1 MGSVDIEA
9 EKKVIISLIKRTF
22 DAEERKDIETKM
34 QYYDEDFVWLGEN
47 RPIVKDLDLIK
58 QGTLDSFKLDMKRII
73 DWDYLDVSLSGDM
86 AYGYGNAETT
96 MQGPEGE
103 VKSYSKGLSVFKKR
117 DGVWRCVA
125 ASTTSNSPQE

>member
-47 RPIVKDLDLIK
+47 RPIVK
-58 QGTLDSFKLDMKRII
+58 